1 MTVHPTEPRVR
12 AHPSWRE
19 RGESPREGERV
30 RPLSRLQVEDRL
42 EELGDLYARTSGGD
56 PREWDRA
63 RALFLRRLA
72 ADLRRPGFA
81 LLIAENPAL
90 MACAYGFSV
99 CGDGLRRES
108 FGGGLPEGL
117 LRLAAAGRLFTVSE
131 ILVPPRVRTRYQNR
145 DWNLAR
151 RLQRRLLTD
160 HAATLG
166 ITLVRRSDAVTLDAL
181 RSWGWRCLEADGRG
195 ILPAAPCRVL
205 LLRP

>member
-12 AHPSWRE
+12 PTWRE

-42 EELGDLYARTSGGD
+42 AELGDLYARTSGGD
-56 PREWDRA
+56 FREGDLA
-63 RALFLRRLA
+63 RVLFPRRLA

-90 MACAYGFSV
+90 VACAYGFSV
-99 CGDGLRRES
+99 GGDHLWRES
-108 FGGGLPEGL
+108 LRGGLPEGL
-117 LRLAAAGRLFTVSE
+117 LRLAAAGRLFTVAE
-131 ILVPPRVRTRYQNR
+131 ILVPPRVRTHYQNR

-166 ITLVRRSDAVTLDAL
+166 ITLVRRSDLVTLDAL
-181 RSWGWRCLEADGRG
+181 RSWGWRCLEADGYG
-195 ILPAAPCRVL
+195 TLPQAPCRVL